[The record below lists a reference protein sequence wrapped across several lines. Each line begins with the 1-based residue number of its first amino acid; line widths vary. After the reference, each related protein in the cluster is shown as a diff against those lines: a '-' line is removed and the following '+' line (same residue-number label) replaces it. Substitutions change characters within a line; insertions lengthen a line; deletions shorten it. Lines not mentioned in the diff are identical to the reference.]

1 MLTVENLTIKFGGLT
16 AINNV
21 NLEIKEHQICGL
33 IGPNGA
39 GKTTTFNMISG
50 ALVPT
55 SGSITFMGERIE
67 GKMPYEICEKG
78 ITRTYQAINLF
89 DGLSVLDNVII
100 GMHTMLKTSLWEDML
115 HTKRMQRL
123 EKECRDRAMVLLEE
137 AGLKENA
144 NQLAGSL
151 SYGKKRQ
158 LEIVRAMGSSP
169 KLLLLD
175 EPAAGMN
182 HTEKDQLNA
191 YIKELQKSGV
201 TIFMI
206 EHDMKLVMNTVD
218 YIYVISFGKKI
229 AEGIPSEVQ
238 SNPEVI
244 TAYLGGA

>member
-1 MLTVENLTIKFGGLT
+1 M
-16 AINNV
+16 
-21 NLEIKEHQICGL
+21 
-33 IGPNGA
+33 
-39 GKTTTFNMISG
+39 
-50 ALVPT
+50 
-55 SGSITFMGERIE
+55 
-67 GKMPYEICEKG
+67 
-78 ITRTYQAINLF
+78 
-89 DGLSVLDNVII
+89 
-100 GMHTMLKTSLWEDML
+100 
-115 HTKRMQRL
+115 
-123 EKECRDRAMVLLEE
+123 
-137 AGLKENA
+137 KENA

-218 YIYVISFGKKI
+218 YIYVINFGKKI